1 MINYAANYCGS
12 YISLRFE
19 AGRRYIHVP
28 LLYIIRY
35 IGEVER
41 SASKLRHLLPFAC
54 RPFVELL
61 RRGLPGI
68 GEWIP
73 GKLAEE

>member
-35 IGEVER
+35 IRDVER

-54 RPFVELL
+54 RPF
-61 RRGLPGI
+61 RRTVAKGFTRYRGMDS
-68 GEWIP
+68 G
-73 GKLAEE
+73 